1 MTPFAISE
9 RSPCYA
15 FAAPLPSPTMI
26 SSLPNAD
33 QRLYWNE
40 TMGPTWGRYH
50 KVLNAQLQA
59 FGYAAMDRAS
69 LAEGERVI
77 DVGCGTGE
85 TSMELGRRVGAKGSI
100 LGVDLSLPLLSIAR
114 EALAQTSLHHVRFEH
129 ADASSFSYEDAAD
142 VIFSRFGVM
151 FFDNPLGAFTH
162 LRHKLRS
169 GGRLSMAVWR
179 AAEHNPWMVVPL
191 MAVAQHVTIAPPV
204 PNAPGPLAFADRDR
218 VTAIL
223 EGAGFHHVAF
233 DALDMPM
240 AVGGATTL
248 EETVE
253 FLTSIGPAARALREA
268 PREVIPAAKASMH
281 EALAPFLTPAG
292 VLLQGSVWLVT
303 ARAA

>member
-1 MTPFAISE
+1 MTS
-9 RSPCYA
+9 
-15 FAAPLPSPTMI
+15 PLPS
-26 SSLPNAD
+26 NAD

-50 KVLNAQLQA
+50 KVLDSQLQA
-59 FGYAAMDRAS
+59 FGHAAMDRAS
-69 LAEGERVI
+69 LANGERVI

-85 TSMELGRRVGAKGSI
+85 TSMELGRRVGPCGDV
-100 LGVDLSLPLLSIAR
+100 LGVDLSAPLLSIAR
-114 EALAQTSLHHVRFEH
+114 GALAQTSFEHVRFEH
-129 ADASSFSYEDAAD
+129 ADASSFSYDGAAD

-204 PNAPGPLAFADRDR
+204 PNAPGPLAFADRER

-223 EGAGFHHVAF
+223 EGAGFHHVTF
-233 DALDMPM
+233 EALDMPM
-240 AVGGATTL
+240 AVGGASTL
-248 EETVE
+248 EETVD
-253 FLTSIGPAARALREA
+253 FLLHIGPAARALREA
-268 PREVIPAAKASMH
+268 PPEVLPSAKASIH
-281 EALAPFLTPAG
+281 EALAPFVTPTG